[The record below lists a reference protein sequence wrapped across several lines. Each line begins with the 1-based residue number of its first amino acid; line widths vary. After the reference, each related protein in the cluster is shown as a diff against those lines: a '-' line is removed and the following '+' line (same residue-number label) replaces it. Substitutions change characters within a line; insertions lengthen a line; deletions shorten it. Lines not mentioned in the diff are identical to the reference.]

1 MKKLFFLSVM
11 CFFLFTAINVFG
23 ADFTLKV
30 GSIESVGGVQNRAI
44 DWVMSEV
51 EKRSD
56 GRLKIDY
63 YPANQLGS
71 TNEQF
76 DGLMTGT
83 IDIFLVGGNCME
95 SMGKEYMIDAI
106 PFVFRDKQHRL
117 AYQSSELN
125 NERQESLL
133 KKLGAVSYTHL
144 TLPTILL
151 V

>member
-1 MKKLFFLSVM
+1 MKKLCILLIMCIFLLLV
-11 CFFLFTAINVFG
+11 INVFG

-56 GRLKIDY
+56 GRLKLDY

-125 NERQESLL
+125 KERQENLL
-133 KKLGAVSYTHL
+133 KKRGVRVIADN
-144 TLPTILL
+144 
-151 V
+151 